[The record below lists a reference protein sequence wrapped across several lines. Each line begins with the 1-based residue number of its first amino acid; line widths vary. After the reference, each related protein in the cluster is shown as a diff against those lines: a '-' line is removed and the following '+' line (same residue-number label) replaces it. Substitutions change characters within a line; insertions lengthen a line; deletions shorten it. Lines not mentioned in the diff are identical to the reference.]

1 MTKAERIYQST
12 RWECKKHVETWGR
25 KENDGG
31 FNGLIT
37 EEITST
43 RTTNQIQ
50 KLIENGRRLAKIDLK
65 LNIFNKEE
73 YDSEMKI
80 LDMVQDTL
88 NNQIKNNRK
97 FEVIENDK

>member
-1 MTKAERIYQST
+1 MTKAERIYKDT
-12 RWECKKHVETWGR
+12 RRECKKHIEAWGR

-37 EEITST
+37 DEITST

-65 LNIFNKEE
+65 LNIFSKERYE
-73 YDSEMKI
+73 LEIKV

-88 NNQIKNNRK
+88 NNQIRNNKNW
-97 FEVIENDK
+97 